1 VAKLGEGKACPERS
15 RRGSASQEARIRTKM
30 DAPSIRVLCEWAGK
44 HDTPARTGGSRGL
57 QASEKSAATPR
68 PSGPNSTTLTCFC
81 NRARLQSC
89 RTLLLPRS
97 VILNGARLGPC
108 GRVSA
113 RGVSEVKDLLL
124 RKLQSAR
131 KGVPRPFAF
140 FANGRESTTPQL
152 VPEGP
157 EAFRPRKSQQQRQ
170 GPSGPDS
177 PPKFAL

>member
-1 VAKLGEGKACPERS
+1 MDSITIRGRGRRVAKLGEGKACPERS

-97 VILNGARLGPC
+97 VILNGARLGPRA
-108 GRVSA
+108 RVSA

-124 RKLQSAR
+124 SPASSALHHAVSVR
-131 KGVPRPFAF
+131 RV
-140 FANGRESTTPQL
+140 
-152 VPEGP
+152 VH
-157 EAFRPRKSQQQRQ
+157 
-170 GPSGPDS
+170 S
-177 PPKFAL
+177 PPCVSGSISPTSWPAEAAPCM